1 MIRVSTFAAFLC
13 GALMTLL
20 SVPVSARTLLV
31 LPVSGA
37 GIADGDLASVNRLFR
52 EALEMRYTGPVV
64 AGTTSCEDR
73 GCALQALGAAQADE
87 VVYSSIYLLGTRW
100 IFSASVTGADG
111 AAGFSQRLTGANI
124 EDMEALT
131 IRMAD
136 ALTTRRTT
144 EQVASLDNITA
155 KEADADPTRRRS
167 LYHAGVALG
176 YVFPVGT
183 SYSYVSES
191 PYVYPPERKRY
202 GYDQMVRLTWLNSW
216 EFRNDFAL
224 GADLVWTTP
233 YAIGADV
240 SLRYMLN
247 RSDFT
252 PFIGGGLGL
261 HYVRG
266 DVGVE
271 GDENKRNSG
280 PALNVQGGM
289 MLFRTYDVNVMLRG
303 QYQVIFNSDV
313 DHGPAL
319 DVGVSFRDRDK
330 GKASK
335 GNDGLGFWGY
345 TGITLATLMVIGLL
359 AD

>member
-1 MIRVSTFAAFLC
+1 MIRMSTLASAVC
-13 GALMTLL
+13 MTLMGL
-20 SVPVSARTLLV
+20 LFVPGSARTLLV
-31 LPVSGA
+31 LPVSGSGLA
-37 GIADGDLASVNRLFR
+37 ADDLASVNRLFR
-52 EALEMRYTGPVV
+52 EALEMRHAGPVTV
-64 AGTTSCEDR
+64 GTASCEDR
-73 GCALQALGAAQADE
+73 ACALQALGAAPADE

-100 IFSASVTGADG
+100 IFSASVVAADG
-111 AAGFSQRLTGANI
+111 AAGFSQRLTGATI

-136 ALTTRRTT
+136 ALMSRRTT

-155 KEADADPTRRRS
+155 KEAEEDPTRRRS

-191 PYVYPPERKRY
+191 PYVHPPERKRH

-216 EFRNDFAL
+216 EFHNDFAL

-266 DVGVE
+266 DAGIE

-280 PALNVQGGM
+280 PAVNVQGGM

-303 QYQVIFNSDV
+303 QYQVIFNSDI
-313 DHGPAL
+313 DHGPAI

-330 GKASK
+330 SK
-335 GNDGLGFWGY
+335 GSRRDDGLGFWGY

-359 AD
+359 AE